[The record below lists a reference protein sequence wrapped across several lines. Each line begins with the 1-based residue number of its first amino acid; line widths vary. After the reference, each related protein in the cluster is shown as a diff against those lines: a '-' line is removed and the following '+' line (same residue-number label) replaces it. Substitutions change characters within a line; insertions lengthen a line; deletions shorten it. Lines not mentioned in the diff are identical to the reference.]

1 MITETTQLWLAR
13 AEQARRLAHMLTQRR
28 DAEALE
34 DYAEECR
41 LRAGALAGAEAPRA
55 ALSAG

>member
-1 MITETTQLWLAR
+1 MITETTQIWLAR
-13 AEQARRLAHMLTQRR
+13 AEQARRLAHMLTQRH
-28 DAEALE
+28 DAETLE

-41 LRAGALAGAEAPRA
+41 LRAHALAGAEAVVG